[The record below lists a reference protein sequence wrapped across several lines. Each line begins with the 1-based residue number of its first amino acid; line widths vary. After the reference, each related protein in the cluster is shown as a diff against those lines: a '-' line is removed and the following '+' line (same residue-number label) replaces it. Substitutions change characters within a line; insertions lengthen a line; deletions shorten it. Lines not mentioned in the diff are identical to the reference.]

1 MDDIEFH
8 LAAVGEENPH
18 SAAPIDRLGERFE
31 QPLVSAGVDITE
43 RRKEF
48 IEQLEHSTQFISL
61 STLSYKEVWWRL
73 FHALCASQWTNIL
86 TLAKLIFSL
95 PSSNG
100 KLERM
105 FSMVVIKSEK
115 GPLSAIALPPTFV
128 IMKIVQCKNLHLNAC
143 AIVIVV
149 YSSGKGIGKPSVKIS
164 DTTVTNN
171 QLHVFS

>member
-1 MDDIEFH
+1 MNDIEFH

-18 SAAPIDRLGERFE
+18 PAAPIDRLGERFE

-43 RRKEF
+43 LRKEF
-48 IEQLEHSTQFISL
+48 IELLEHSTQFISL

-73 FHALCASQWTNIL
+73 FHAPCASQWTNIL
-86 TLAKLIFSL
+86 TLAKLLFSL

-105 FSMVVIKSEK
+105 FSMMVIKSEK

-128 IMKIVQCKNLHLNAC
+128 IM
-143 AIVIVV
+143 
-149 YSSGKGIGKPSVKIS
+149 
-164 DTTVTNN
+164 
-171 QLHVFS
+171 